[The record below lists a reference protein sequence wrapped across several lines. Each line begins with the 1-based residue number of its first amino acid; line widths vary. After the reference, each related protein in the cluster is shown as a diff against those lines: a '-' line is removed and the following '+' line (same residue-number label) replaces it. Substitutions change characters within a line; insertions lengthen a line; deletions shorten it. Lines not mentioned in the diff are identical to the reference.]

1 MSSFD
6 PQKHDRRSIRLKG
19 YDYAQVG
26 AYFVTMVTQGR
37 ACLFGDVANGE
48 TPKGGAVALNDLGKI
63 VQKWWD
69 DLPIHFPN
77 VETGAFVV
85 MPNHVHGVIIIV
97 HDGRGAVSAPG
108 LMHDSATNF
117 DDPSKTGREDPAP
130 TGKLTLG
137 QIVAYFKY
145 QSAKEINALD
155 GTGVITNIWQRNY
168 YERIVRNEGEME
180 AIWGYIEGNPA
191 NWEQDE
197 ENLQRVGL

>member
-1 MSSFD
+1 MSPFD
-6 PQKHDRRSIRLKG
+6 PQKHHRRSIRLKG
-19 YDYAQVG
+19 YDYSQAG

-37 ACLFGDVANGE
+37 ACLFGDVVNG
-48 TPKGGAVALNDLGKI
+48 VVVLNDLGKI

-77 VETGAFVV
+77 IETGAFVV

-97 HDGRGAVSAPG
+97 HDGRGAVPAPG
-108 LMHDSATNF
+108 FDLHAT
-117 DDPSKTGREDPAP
+117 PGREDPAP
-130 TGKLTLG
+130 TKQPTLG

-145 QSAKEINALD
+145 QSTKEINALD

-168 YERIVRNEGEME
+168 YERIVRNERERE
-180 AIWGYIEGNPA
+180 AIWGYIEGNPVH
-191 NWEQDE
+191 WEQDE